1 MTIKSVELRPRNKDL
16 SGMTFGR
23 LTVIAPVERDA
34 RSRIKW
40 LCRCECGNEIVVLGS
55 GLSYGSS
62 RSCGCS
68 RKQDATR
75 RFWSFVNK
83 DGVTQSHMDTPCW
96 VWMASK
102 TAAGYGQFYAD
113 STKTAHRFSWL
124 LHNGSIP
131 IKCLV
136 LHKCDNRACVNPAH
150 LYEGDHAKNM
160 TDMTDRGRHFPTRGM
175 ANGRRK
181 LNEVQVREIR
191 ASAAASV
198 ILAGQYGV
206 VKRTIRNIRAGK
218 TWKHLAS

>member
-1 MTIKSVELRPRNKDL
+1 MGKSILNRFLAKVNTQGP
-16 SGMTFGR
+16 T
-23 LTVIAPVERDA
+23 AP
-34 RSRIKW
+34 
-40 LCRCECGNEIVVLGS
+40 
-55 GLSYGSS
+55 
-62 RSCGCS
+62 
-68 RKQDATR
+68 
-75 RFWSFVNK
+75 
-83 DGVTQSHMDTPCW
+83 HMDTPCHLW
-96 VWMASK
+96 LGYIRPD
-102 TAAGYGQFYAD
+102 GYGNFGF
-113 STKTAHRFSWL
+113 TFKNEKRKTFAAHRFAYGMDTGRSL
-124 LHNGSIP
+124 TP
-131 IKCLV
+131 DVFV